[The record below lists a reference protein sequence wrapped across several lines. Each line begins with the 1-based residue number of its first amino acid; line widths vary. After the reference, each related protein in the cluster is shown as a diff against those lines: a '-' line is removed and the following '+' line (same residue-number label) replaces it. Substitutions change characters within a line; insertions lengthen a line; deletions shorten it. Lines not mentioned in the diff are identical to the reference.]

1 MLGDI
6 YSCDVRCLCMGKITQ
21 ERLEL
26 LAGLPFVRSVE
37 VIGREIRVGLDDGAV
52 LGNPTYL
59 AEITREY
66 R

>member
-1 MLGDI
+1 
-6 YSCDVRCLCMGKITQ
+6 MGKITQ

-59 AEITREY
+59 AEITREC